1 MFSFVPIDSV
11 IPSLLFT
18 KAELVYA
25 VSVVLADLKDTDD
38 HTKIEMVEMRHFL
51 NQIKDKVVMAAHN
64 GELKAP
70 SFPCGHF
77 GKDEPRPERRL
88 PSISELKSQ
97 FPTLSEQEIE
107 EILAKSKSNEECS
120 FPAQQ
125 ESLKNKSSRE
135 EENGGD
141 DDSETKRPF
150 DDSHIRVAEG
160 RSTMYDNSKK
170 FSDLLGAI

>member
-1 MFSFVPIDSV
+1 MFSFVPADSV

-70 SFPCGHF
+70 SFHCGQF
-77 GKDEPRPERRL
+77 GKDEPRQERKP
-88 PSISELKSQ
+88 PSISELKVQ
-97 FPTLSEQEIE
+97 FPTLSEQEIK
-107 EILAKSKSNEECS
+107 EIIDKSQSKEECS

-135 EENGGD
+135 EKNGRD
-141 DDSETKRPF
+141 YDSETKRPF

-160 RSTMYDNSKK
+160 HSPMYDNSKK
-170 FSDLLGAI
+170 FSDLLGTL